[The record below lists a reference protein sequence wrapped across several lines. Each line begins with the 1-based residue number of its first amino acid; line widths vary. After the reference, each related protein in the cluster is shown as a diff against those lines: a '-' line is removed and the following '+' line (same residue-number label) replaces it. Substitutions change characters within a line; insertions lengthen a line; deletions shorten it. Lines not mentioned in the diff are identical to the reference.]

1 MPWPLALVIF
11 PITVAVRCVAGLV
24 RAISVV
30 EVPL

>member
-11 PITVAVRCVAGLV
+11 PVTVAVRCVAGLV

-30 EVPL
+30 